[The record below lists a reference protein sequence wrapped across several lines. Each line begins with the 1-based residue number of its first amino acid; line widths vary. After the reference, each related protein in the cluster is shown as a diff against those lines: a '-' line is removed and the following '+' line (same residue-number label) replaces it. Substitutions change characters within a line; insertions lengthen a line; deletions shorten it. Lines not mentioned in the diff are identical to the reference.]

1 MRSTFIGKLDI
12 FHWSHRVIL
21 SVSTNWFWYW
31 KYWIWMSRHM
41 LSRHIGWAV
50 IIYADIGLA
59 AMLAIMYLPTF
70 TTTYILYIWHTVRV
84 WKCIPDVIHL
94 ELFVIRYINM
104 LLLYFIINNLKE
116 NVTIVLEVYV
126 LLTKD
131 QMGKVS
137 IYISFF
143 SNLIY
148 NVYACNTKSFIH
160 QNMKV
165 KSNFRKIM
173 TNNHHRGLSA
183 I

>member
-84 WKCIPDVIHL
+84 WKCIPNVIHL

-104 LLLYFIINNLKE
+104 LLLR
-116 NVTIVLEVYV
+116 
-126 LLTKD
+126 LLIFYNKQFKRKCYYCFRGVCPSD
-131 QMGKVS
+131 KR
-137 IYISFF
+137 
-143 SNLIY
+143 SNGQSKYLY
-148 NVYACNTKSFIH
+148 
-160 QNMKV
+160 
-165 KSNFRKIM
+165 
-173 TNNHHRGLSA
+173 
-183 I
+183 